1 MDTGEL
7 NLICLRKLVVAVY
20 AGNRSV
26 CHTKYTNTAL
36 TAGQLWTVKKNDRLQ
51 KLIVALQTIQ
61 DECLK
66 NRDCEKCPFS
76 MVKHGNSDMG
86 AYELAN
92 HICAIKANLP
102 SAWQIKPV
110 GFIRLLESE

>member
-1 MDTGEL
+1 MTDYK
-7 NLICLRKLVVAVY
+7 KL
-20 AGNRSV
+20 SE
-26 CHTKYTNTAL
+26 
-36 TAGQLWTVKKNDRLQ
+36 
-51 KLIVALQTIQ
+51 ALQTIQ

-102 SAWQIKPV
+102 SDWQIKPV